1 MVEKEV
7 LQNFIG
13 IKFWDLK
20 RQLGVDNDYSDY
32 KQNNIRQTYL
42 DECIELLP
50 YLMTRSGTV
59 DEAKRLTKYYF
70 VLKVSEHRH
79 DLDITKARIDLGI
92 AELKEKYC
100 NEI

>member
-32 KQNNIRQTYL
+32 EQNNVRQTYL

-50 YLMTRSGTV
+50 YLMTRS
-59 DEAKRLTKYYF
+59 
-70 VLKVSEHRH
+70 
-79 DLDITKARIDLGI
+79 
-92 AELKEKYC
+92 
-100 NEI
+100 